1 MGWHQFRI
9 DEDKVEKSIL
19 RIAFVA
25 LISLFVFQGCAEQNV
40 NREDDLTLPD
50 FSFIGLS
57 EPLVDK
63 ENIRVSVHVKIPYTE
78 LQFIRTGD
86 KYIARYEVAVNL
98 ADKDNERIAGTIW
111 SDTLRLSEYKDT
123 RNNSNTIISVKAFKV
138 PASELTINVRVTDL
152 YTKKSSV
159 LSDGVD
165 QSKMYAG
172 ELSLGNII
180 IMDNG
185 SEGISKLLMNESF
198 YEIIDTLRFKV
209 RLLGDH
215 HPFKVKYELKVKDE
229 TKVNK
234 TMVLDHTGSI
244 DSLLNFVVPLT
255 DMHYSNYSLFLI
267 AEDVRGNRVMTKS
280 NFRVRIRGVN
290 FEVDNMDDAMKQLAY
305 LANDRQIKEMMK
317 GNELEK
323 TENFK
328 NFWAELDPTPG
339 TVENELMEEY
349 YRRVAFSMEAFTV
362 VQAGWKTDRGMIYIL
377 FGPPDEIQRGPF
389 ELDRKPY
396 QVWEYYHI
404 GKQFVFRDETG
415 FGDFR
420 LDHNYLDQGD
430 WRFRY

>member
-1 MGWHQFRI
+1 MGWHQLRI
-9 DEDKVEKSIL
+9 NEDKVEKSIL
-19 RIAFVA
+19 RMA
-25 LISLFVFQGCAEQNV
+25 LLTLVSMILLMGCAEQNV
-40 NREDDLTLPD
+40 NREDDITLPK

-63 ENIRVSVHVKIPYTE
+63 ENIKVSVHVKIPYTE
-78 LQFIRTGD
+78 LQFTRSGD
-86 KYIARYEVAVNL
+86 EFIARYEVAVNL
-98 ADKDNERIAGTIW
+98 ADKDKERIAGKIW
-111 SDTLRLSEYKDT
+111 SDTLRLAEYKDT
-123 RNNSNTIISVKAFKV
+123 RNNSNTITAVKTFMV

-152 YTKKSSV
+152 YTKKSTV
-159 LSDGVD
+159 LTDGVD

-185 SEGISKLLMNESF
+185 AEGKSKLLMNESF

-209 RLLGDH
+209 RILGDH
-215 HPFKVKYELKVKDE
+215 HPFKIKYELKVKDE

-234 TMVLDHTGSI
+234 TILLKHDGPI
-244 DSLLNFVVPLT
+244 DSLLSFIVPLT
-255 DMHYSNYSLFLI
+255 DMHYSNYSLFFA
-267 AEDVRGNRVMTKS
+267 AEDIKGNRVLTKS

-290 FEVDNMDDAMKQLAY
+290 FEVDNMDDAMKQLIY
-305 LANDRQIKEMMK
+305 LANDRQIKEMLK
-317 GNELEK
+317 GDELQK
-323 TENFK
+323 IENFK
-328 NFWAELDPTPG
+328 AFWAALDPTPG

-362 VQAGWKTDRGMIYIL
+362 VQPGWRTDRGMIYIL

-404 GKQFVFRDETG
+404 GKQFVFRDQTG

>member
-1 MGWHQFRI
+1 M
-9 DEDKVEKSIL
+9 EKSIL
-19 RIAFVA
+19 K
-25 LISLFVFQGCAEQNV
+25 ISLFTLITATLFLGCAEQTV
-40 NREDDLTLPD
+40 NQKNDLTLPD

-57 EPLVDK
+57 EPLADK
-63 ENIRVSVHVKIPYTE
+63 ENIKVSVHVKIPYTE
-78 LQFIRTGD
+78 LQFVRSGD
-86 KYIARYEVAVNL
+86 QYLATYEVAVNL
-98 ADKDNERIAGTIW
+98 ADQDKERLVGAIW
-111 SDTLRLSEYKDT
+111 SDTLRLAEYKDT
-123 RNNSNTIISVKAFKV
+123 RNNSNTITAVKSFTV
-138 PASELTINVRVTDL
+138 PASQLTINVRVTDL
-152 YTKKSSV
+152 YTKKSSI

-185 SEGISKLLMNESF
+185 SEGKSKLLMNESF

-209 RLLGDH
+209 RLLGDN
-215 HPFKVKYELKVKDE
+215 HPFKINYELKVKDE
-229 TKVNK
+229 TKTKK
-234 TMVLDHTGSI
+234 TILINHVGPI
-244 DSLLNFVVPLT
+244 DSVLSFVVPLT
-255 DMHYSNYSLFLI
+255 DMHYSNYSLFFI
-267 AEDVRGNRVMTKS
+267 AEDVKGNRVTTKS

-290 FEVDNMDDAMKQLAY
+290 FEVENMDEAVKQLAY
-305 LANDRQIKEMMK
+305 LASDRQIKEMMI
-317 GNELEK
+317 GSELDK
-323 TENFK
+323 TEKFK
-328 NFWAELDPTPG
+328 AFWAAIDPTPG

-362 VQAGWKTDRGMIYIL
+362 VQEGWRTDRGMIYIL

-396 QVWEYYHI
+396 QVWEYYLL

-420 LDHNYLDQGD
+420 LDHNYLEQGD